1 MSTDGD
7 GLLKALND
15 SQRYLDIV
23 QKQELGKSE
32 AEWLVDTT
40 VSNFAMY
47 YNSGFIEYRKS
58 VAEAGD
64 FAAVE
69 WTGRG
74 ATFKDVLGREYIDC
88 LGGFGLFNLGWAHP
102 KVVRAVQAQLQ
113 KSPMPTQELLDPL
126 RGMLAHLLAEITP
139 GDIQYSFFVS
149 SGTEAV
155 EGAMKLAKLYTRKSG
170 FIASVRGFHGKTA
183 GSLSLTGKA
192 IFRRPALTPQNN
204 VFHVP
209 YGDADA
215 VEQQLRIAR
224 EVGNDIAAVIM
235 EPVQGEAG
243 AIVPPDDFWPR
254 LRQIC
259 DEYEVLLIADE
270 VQTGMGRTGKL
281 WGVEHWGVEPD
292 IIASAKALGGGVM
305 PIGAFM
311 STPKIWSVM
320 NSNPFIHT
328 STTGGN
334 PLACAA
340 AIAAINVTLEERV
353 SEQAAEKGEY
363 FIQQLREIAARY
375 DDIYTNI
382 TGKGL
387 LIGQH
392 FVNDDIGYAVASGL
406 FKRGVLISGT
416 LNNSRVIRVEPPL
429 IITREEIDTI
439 LNRLEDTLQELRASV
454 STAGVPDAGTQL
466 GTPVSEDVIK
476 SAAING
482 SDVAVA

>member
-7 GLLKALND
+7 GELMALND

-23 QKQELGKSE
+23 QKQKLGKTE
-32 AEWLVDTT
+32 AEWLVEVTLN
-40 VSNFAMY
+40 NFARY

-74 ATFKDVLGREYIDC
+74 ATFRDVLGREYIDC

-102 KVVRAVQAQLQ
+102 KVVGAVQAQLQ
-113 KSPMPTQELLDPL
+113 KSPLPTQELLDPL

-192 IFRRPALTPQNN
+192 IFRRPAMTPQNN
-204 VFHVP
+204 VYHVP
-209 YGDADA
+209 YGDVDS
-215 VEQQLRIAR
+215 VKQQLRIAR
-224 EVGNDIAAVIM
+224 EVGNDIAAVVM
-235 EPVQGEAG
+235 EPIQGEAG

-270 VQTGMGRTGKL
+270 VQTGIRRTGKL
-281 WGVEHWGVEPD
+281 WGVEHWDVVPD
-292 IIASAKALGGGVM
+292 IMTSAKALGGGVL

-320 NSNPFIHT
+320 NTNPFIHT

-340 AIAAINVTLEERV
+340 AIATIHVTLEERIA
-353 SEQAAEKGEY
+353 EQAAKKGEY
-363 FIQQLREIAARY
+363 FIRQLKDIAARHSDVY
-375 DDIYTNI
+375 ANV

-392 FVNDDIGYAVASGL
+392 FVNDDIGYA
-406 FKRGVLISGT
+406 
-416 LNNSRVIRVEPPL
+416 
-429 IITREEIDTI
+429 
-439 LNRLEDTLQELRASV
+439 
-454 STAGVPDAGTQL
+454 
-466 GTPVSEDVIK
+466 
-476 SAAING
+476 
-482 SDVAVA
+482 